1 MLQFFFY
8 VVVQSQG
15 VSPDFKWR
23 EWQIKTPKTPNP
35 KVSPPKKSHAEFLTL
50 KIFSKQNNFGC
61 TLFAKPHCQ
70 DTWPLPQILDQ
81 ATQKSTCQIFLPKKI
96 PESKLSNPKKSCD
109 HPCHLKSRVPPPPPL
124 GVLIKLPW
132 FKFNVFFFLFLYF
145 YSV

>member
-23 EWQIKTPKTPNP
+23 EWQIKTPKIP
-35 KVSPPKKSHAEFLTL
+35 KPKISPPKKSHAKFLSR

-61 TLFAKPHCQ
+61 TLFAKPHHQ
-70 DTWPLPQILDQ
+70 DTQSLPQILDQ
-81 ATQKSTCQIFLPKKI
+81 ATQKNTCQIFLPKKI
-96 PESKLSNPKKSCD
+96 LESKISNPKKSCD
-109 HPCHLKSRVPPPPPL
+109 HPCHLKSWVPPTP

-132 FKFNVFFFLFLYF
+132 FKFNVYFLFFYF
-145 YSV
+145 YFV